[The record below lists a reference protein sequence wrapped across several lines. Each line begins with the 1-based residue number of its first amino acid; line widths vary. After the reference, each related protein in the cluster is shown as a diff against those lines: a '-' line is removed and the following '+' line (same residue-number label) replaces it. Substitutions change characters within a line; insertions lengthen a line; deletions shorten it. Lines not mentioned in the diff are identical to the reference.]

1 MKLPLSWIREYV
13 DVTEDIQTLCKKMVD
28 IGLEIE
34 EVVYLGEKVNNI
46 VVCQIVDVMQ
56 HPNAERLLCCKVD
69 IGGEIIPIVTNDHR
83 VQVGNKVPVALHGA
97 TTANGISIK
106 KGKMRSDWKHTPST

>member
-34 EVVYLGEKVNNI
+34 EVVYLGENVNNI
-46 VVCQIVDVMQ
+46 VVCQIVDIAQ
-56 HPNAERLLCCKVD
+56 HPNADAGVR
-69 IGGEIIPIVTNDHR
+69 
-83 VQVGNKVPVALHGA
+83 
-97 TTANGISIK
+97 
-106 KGKMRSDWKHTPST
+106 

>member
-46 VVCQIVDVMQ
+46 VVCQVLF
-56 HPNAERLLCCKVD
+56 EKKT
-69 IGGEIIPIVTNDHR
+69 EIFR
-83 VQVGNKVPVALHGA
+83 FF
-97 TTANGISIK
+97 
-106 KGKMRSDWKHTPST
+106 